1 MLGKRFPGTQ
11 GGARY
16 ALKRYGSKTRQTGED
31 EWEHASMRLEP
42 IKAEF
47 EDFGLR
53 EGAAQLISE
62 FVQVLE

>member
-16 ALKRYGSKTRQTGED
+16 ALRRYASKTTGMTGED

-47 EDFGLR
+47 EDFGR
-53 EGAAQLISE
+53 
-62 FVQVLE
+62 